1 MAKKDFLFFWGGT
14 FSQWCFSPFQID
26 GVEYN
31 CCEQY
36 MMAKKALLFQD
47 YKSLEMIMASDQPDD
62 QKAIGRMVKG
72 FDKEKWE
79 KHCRKFVYD
88 ANYAKFSQ
96 NPDMKAELLESF
108 GRELVE
114 ASPEDR
120 IWGIG
125 LHERD
130 ERSWDKSTWEG
141 TNWLGIA
148 IMDVRK
154 QLREEDFQY
163 YKTL

>member
-1 MAKKDFLFFWGGT
+1 MAKEDFLFFWGGT
-14 FSQWCFSPFQID
+14 FSQWCFSPFEID

-36 MMAKKALLFQD
+36 MMAKKAILFQD
-47 YKSLEMIMASDQPDD
+47 YESLAKIMGDD
-62 QKAIGRMVKG
+62 DPSYQKAIGKQVKN
-72 FDKEKWE
+72 FDKTKWE
-79 KHCRKFVYD
+79 KYCRKYVYD

-96 NPDMKAELLESF
+96 NPDMKAELLKSF

-125 LHERD
+125 LHEHD

-141 TNWLGIA
+141 TNWLGEEIEK
-148 IMDVRK
+148 VRVTLK
-154 QLREEDFQY
+154 EEDFKQ
-163 YKTL
+163 